1 MHATVPA
8 STVEGRVAAP
18 PSKSYTHR
26 AIFAGAYGSGCEIHR
41 PLLSADTRA
50 SIRAVEAFG
59 ATVTERDDSLSVTG
73 FGDRPDVPADVI
85 DCANSGTTIRL
96 AMGVAGLVD
105 GLTVLTGD
113 ESLRSR
119 PQGPMLDAIDQ
130 LGGQARSTR
139 GNDQA
144 PIVVEGWADGGTV
157 RIPGDVSSQFI
168 TSLLLAGARTD
179 SGIEIA
185 LTSPLKSGPYVE
197 ITIDVL
203 ADFGVAVER
212 TDLGFAVPGQQ
223 TYDPPA
229 GGYTVPG
236 DFSAASYL
244 LAAGAVAGG
253 EVTVEG
259 LFPGPQG
266 DSAIVEI
273 LERMG
278 ASIDWDE
285 AAGEVTVSG
294 SDLSGIEVE
303 VSDTPD
309 LLPTIAVLGAVA
321 EGTTTIENC
330 EHVRY
335 KETDRVAAMAE
346 SLEAMGAEVTEER
359 DTLTIHGGASTLSG
373 ASLDGRG
380 DHRIV
385 MSLAVAG
392 LVAEGETTISDA
404 EDVAV
409 SFPDFFAALERLG
422 VAVDRSD

>member
-1 MHATVPA
+1 MHATVSA
-8 STVEGRVAAP
+8 STLGGRVAAP

-26 AIFAGAYGSGCEIHR
+26 AVFAGAYGTGSEIHR

-50 SIRAVEAFG
+50 SMRAVEAFG
-59 ATVTERDDSLSVTG
+59 ATVTERESAISVTG
-73 FGDRPDVPADVI
+73 FGDRPRVPEDVL

-96 AMGVAGLVD
+96 AMGAAGLVD

-119 PQGPMLDAIDQ
+119 PQGPMLDAIEQ
-130 LGGQARSTR
+130 LGGRARSTR
-139 GNDQA
+139 GNGRA
-144 PIVVEGWADGGTV
+144 PIVVDGWAGGGTV

-168 TSLLLAGARTD
+168 TSLLMAGARTE
-179 SGIEIA
+179 SGIEIE

-203 ADFGVAVER
+203 ADFGVSVKR
-212 TDLGFAVPGQQ
+212 TDQGFSVPGRQP
-223 TYDPPA
+223 YEAPA
-229 GGYTVPG
+229 EGYTVPG

-244 LAAGAVAGG
+244 LAAGAIAGG

-259 LFPGPQG
+259 LYPGPQG
-266 DSAIVEI
+266 DSAIVSI

-278 ASIDWDE
+278 ADVDWDE
-285 AAGEVTVSG
+285 AAGEVTVRG
-294 SDLSGIEVE
+294 SELAGIDVE

-321 EGTTTIENC
+321 AGTTTIGNC

-335 KETDRVAAMAE
+335 KETDRVSAMAE
-346 SLEAMGAEVTEER
+346 SLEAMGAVVTEER
-359 DTLTIHGGASTLSG
+359 DTLSIHGGRSTLSG
-373 ASLDGRG
+373 AALDGRG

-385 MSLAVAG
+385 MSLVVAG
-392 LVAEGETTISDA
+392 LAAEGETIISDA

-409 SFPDFFAALERLG
+409 SFPDFFAVIEELG
-422 VAVDRSD
+422 ATVAQSN